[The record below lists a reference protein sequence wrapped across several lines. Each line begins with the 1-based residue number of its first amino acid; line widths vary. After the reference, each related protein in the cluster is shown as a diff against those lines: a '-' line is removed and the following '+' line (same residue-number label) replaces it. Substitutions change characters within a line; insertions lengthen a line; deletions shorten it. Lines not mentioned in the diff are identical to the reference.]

1 MQISSPP
8 PSQANIFL
16 YGPSGS
22 GKSTT
27 GRVLAA
33 NLNQAFLDAD
43 ELIETQSGMTIPEIF
58 AREGETGFREREKQ
72 ALQRALA
79 AGGKVVALG
88 GGALTTP
95 ENRTWVQAAGEVVL
109 LNAPL
114 ETLLSRLQKD
124 SLERPLLT
132 RSPGTGSSSRDH
144 LRDLLARRGKHYAS
158 FPVRVET
165 EGKSPAQVA
174 WAIQRSLGRFH
185 LRGMASRKHPG
196 YDVRVQPGGLDRLGL
211 GLQAGG
217 MKGPVAVVSDENVAG
232 FYLSR
237 VIASLIEAGYPAK
250 GITIPAGE
258 AHKTLETLSAL
269 WEAFLGAKIE
279 RGSTVVA
286 LGGGVVGDLAGFA
299 AATHLRGV
307 PWVVVPTSLL
317 AMVDSSLGGKT
328 GADLPQGKNLIG
340 AFHPPRLV
348 LADPQV
354 LATLPQ
360 VEFANGMA
368 EVIKHGIIADPELYA
383 NCRRQ
388 LGVPNPA
395 GRHEL
400 VARGMAVKVK
410 IIEEDPFEK
419 GMRAALNYG
428 HTLGHGVE
436 LASGFQLRH
445 GECVAIGMVGE
456 ARLAE
461 QVGLAEKGL
470 GEEIASALRS
480 LGLPVEIPAGL
491 DRETV
496 IRAMKRDKK
505 VAGGVIQFALPAAI
519 GDVRV
524 GIEVAGWEKIV
535 QEMVGR

>member
-27 GRVLAA
+27 GRALAA
-33 NLNQAFLDAD
+33 NLNQDFLDVD
-43 ELIETQSGMTIPEIF
+43 ELIETRSGMTIPEIF

-109 LNAPL
+109 LNAHL

-132 RSPGTGSSSRDH
+132 RSPGTGGSSRDH
-144 LRDLLARRGKHYAS
+144 LRDLLARRGEHYAS
-158 FPVRVET
+158 FPLQVDT
-165 EGKSPAQVA
+165 DGKTPAQVA
-174 WAIQRSLGRFH
+174 WAIQRRLGRFH

-211 GLQAGG
+211 ALQASG

-237 VIASLIEAGYPAK
+237 VIESLTEAGYPAK
-250 GITIPAGE
+250 EITIPAGE
-258 AHKTLETLSAL
+258 AHKTLETLSTL
-269 WEAFLGAKIE
+269 WKAFLDAKIE

-354 LATLPQ
+354 LVTLPA
-360 VEFANGMA
+360 VEFVNGMA
-368 EVIKHGIIADPELYA
+368 EVLKHGIIADPELYA

-388 LGVPNPA
+388 LGIPDPA
-395 GRHEL
+395 GRYKL

-410 IIEEDPFEK
+410 IIE
-419 GMRAALNYG
+419 
-428 HTLGHGVE
+428 
-436 LASGFQLRH
+436 
-445 GECVAIGMVGE
+445 
-456 ARLAE
+456 
-461 QVGLAEKGL
+461 
-470 GEEIASALRS
+470 
-480 LGLPVEIPAGL
+480 
-491 DRETV
+491 
-496 IRAMKRDKK
+496 
-505 VAGGVIQFALPAAI
+505 
-519 GDVRV
+519 
-524 GIEVAGWEKIV
+524 
-535 QEMVGR
+535 